1 MRWDSAS
8 GDSAYRTIDEARII
22 EILLLN
28 GWVYEVRDGRRD
40 LAEREA
46 RAALDRLVVLGLPY
60 ATSRDG
66 GRLFDPVELARF
78 LRWAGVSLGDP
89 TSEKL
94 DVTTGRRMAWE
105 AYGGNGG
112 DHRMPP
118 SPAALAPARYRLT
131 IKRQFNLDG
140 RGTGERVR
148 LRLPVPLPDGAVGE
162 VRAGFLPDE
171 GVETEIKTA
180 PARVEILARVPECG
194 RITVGVEAI
203 FTTAAGAPAAS
214 DATLDAADRELYT
227 RPSEGLIRVSDR
239 IRSLAAELAGAETDS
254 LAAAR
259 RFWTF
264 MMEELACSPMH
275 YDRLDPDHPLDHVL
289 DSGWYDCLVGSALMA
304 ALCRARAIPAR
315 LVSGYMLH
323 VTAPG
328 FHTWLEVWIAG
339 QGWLPFDLTCWSWSL
354 GGRDAHW
361 RDLYFGQLNQRVA
374 VARPPRLFNSVGAV
388 RLPSAWHLLSRI
400 EGKGSVIEFRTIDT
414 DALIYSDHME
424 LEHLG

>member
-1 MRWDSAS
+1 
-8 GDSAYRTIDEARII
+8 
-22 EILLLN
+22 
-28 GWVYEVRDGRRD
+28 
-40 LAEREA
+40 
-46 RAALDRLVVLGLPY
+46 
-60 ATSRDG
+60 
-66 GRLFDPVELARF
+66 
-78 LRWAGVSLGDP
+78 
-89 TSEKL
+89 
-94 DVTTGRRMAWE
+94 
-105 AYGGNGG
+105 
-112 DHRMPP
+112 
-118 SPAALAPARYRLT
+118 
-131 IKRQFNLDG
+131 
-140 RGTGERVR
+140 

-259 RFWTF
+259 RFWIF